1 MELNSLDPGSVDCLP
16 SASASDLNG
25 NTGTETKWTSTVFA
39 NEQCRSG
46 DAAGSEKGFRCGA
59 PSGQV
64 LLSSSRK
71 LLDQGG
77 CCQRGA
83 GPTVPTAVWS
93 WLTCSVCSERVARI
107 PITYCSPT
115 PEFNA
120 HLTASRRLNSHV
132 TSWRGFSREQLLDS
146 FTVEHDWRDVTDG
159 MWSPRKL
166 SPDVISKS
174 VQSLITV
181 SKKLECEVQPV
192 S

>member
-1 MELNSLDPGSVDCLP
+1 MWSPEWTGVVEQQQKATGQMWLLSARSGTNGSHGSV
-16 SASASDLNG
+16 
-25 NTGTETKWTSTVFA
+25 
-39 NEQCRSG
+39 
-46 DAAGSEKGFRCGA
+46 
-59 PSGQV
+59 V
-64 LLSSSRK
+64 LADVLGV
-71 LLDQGG
+71 L
-77 CCQRGA
+77 GA
-83 GPTVPTAVWS
+83 GCQDPHHLLFPN
-93 WLTCSVCSERVARI
+93 
-107 PITYCSPT
+107 

-146 FTVEHDWRDVTDG
+146 FTVEHDRRDVTDG